1 MTHRYC
7 QNWLWA
13 EPFCPFTRKPI
24 SCSKPWQMMLPK
36 LLGGRKKK
44 DRRPTDL
51 KIPLPRIHGIHNADL
66 TESQISALLRQPH
79 QAAPTHFNKEHFAR
93 TNSHRIL
100 SQPDYLR
107 VTRDANEP
115 VVYAPKPGHPLPPA
129 RRLLRSEDHDK
140 TQIESEH
147 EAVDDTQ
154 SCESSYDDEDD
165 DLLVESLNVKPG
177 VPVRLDN
184 KKPMRHPDSEKAVA
198 GSAAATTMLSKPSP
212 GRNLTTSPDDLD
224 SIDLSPTPNVPGHY
238 PKSMS
243 VEKSAPLER
252 ASYMSEMSSNESQQT
267 FATAPQSP
275 FSHLSSVRS
284 TPSMTIL
291 ANTDLPSSL
300 DPSDLLHHISQ
311 QRHSA
316 PEARRADPTVIDP
329 KTAKPEIVQPEMVE
343 NEVHPLRHQIESFP
357 ALLSPEQQLS
367 PNPISPESPRR
378 QSTGIVSSSVTSPA
392 SSVNTTKA
400 VVSSAVTTPAQAS
413 LKRIASINSQPAANI
428 PTIVHPVKPPSQ
440 NSNKHLESSNESNAT
455 ATPGSRFAETTAE
468 IEALRKQMVAIQQE
482 RAEWHKRE
490 NEHRARERQML
501 AQITRTQEQ
510 LQSALAQAGFYTGPR
525 TSKNPTPI
533 SQSSGGAI
541 NTADLDST
549 SSGSLRLPRKKSGG
563 STSHSISRSHQA
575 RSRSNS
581 RGRST
586 SHTDRSQ
593 YERDRRKDYHRP
605 LEHSRSRSYDRGR
618 SYDRRGNPVYEPRR
632 YKQSSSSDDSEDNY
646 RHHSRSRSRRRQTS
660 RDSHNRR
667 RYYHDDD
674 YSDSDYEVRGRRRR
688 YARSLDPPSR
698 GISRSRSGNLAAD
711 QQYSYHSAVEDEEQ
725 ARSRFPTSHRREVH
739 RSRSRADE
747 PRSKPD
753 LRSHPSKHPQQPK
766 GTDPSA
772 LASQSTV
779 KQPTTTMSRAD
790 PSPVVTPKSILR
802 NASNGILSRQSS
814 AGSTVRKMN
823 NGRIMK
829 ENVLAN

>member
-1 MTHRYC
+1 
-7 QNWLWA
+7 
-13 EPFCPFTRKPI
+13 
-24 SCSKPWQMMLPK
+24 
-36 LLGGRKKK
+36 
-44 DRRPTDL
+44 
-51 KIPLPRIHGIHNADL
+51 
-66 TESQISALLRQPH
+66 
-79 QAAPTHFNKEHFAR
+79 
-93 TNSHRIL
+93 
-100 SQPDYLR
+100 
-107 VTRDANEP
+107 
-115 VVYAPKPGHPLPPA
+115 
-129 RRLLRSEDHDK
+129 
-140 TQIESEH
+140 
-147 EAVDDTQ
+147 
-154 SCESSYDDEDD
+154 
-165 DLLVESLNVKPG
+165 
-177 VPVRLDN
+177 
-184 KKPMRHPDSEKAVA
+184 
-198 GSAAATTMLSKPSP
+198 
-212 GRNLTTSPDDLD
+212 
-224 SIDLSPTPNVPGHY
+224 
-238 PKSMS
+238 
-243 VEKSAPLER
+243 
-252 ASYMSEMSSNESQQT
+252 MSEMSSNESQQT

-300 DPSDLLHHISQ
+300 DPADLLHHISQ

-329 KTAKPEIVQPEMVE
+329 KTTKPELVQPETMMVAE
-343 NEVHPLRHQIESFP
+343 HEADLLHHQIESFP
-357 ALLSPEQQLS
+357 ALISPEQHLS
-367 PNPISPESPRR
+367 PNPISPESPMRK
-378 QSTGIVSSSVTSPA
+378 STGIVSSNVTSPA

-400 VVSSAVTTPAQAS
+400 VSSAVTTPAQVAP
-413 LKRIASINSQPAANI
+413 LKRTASIHSQPAANI

-468 IEALRKQMVAIQQE
+468 IEALRQQMAAIQQE
-482 RAEWHKRE
+482 RAEWQKRE

-510 LQSALAQAGFYTGPR
+510 LQSALTQAGFYTGTR
-525 TSKNPTPI
+525 TSKNPTPT
-533 SQSSGGAI
+533 SQSSSGVI
-541 NTADLDST
+541 NTADFDSA

-563 STSHSISRSHQA
+563 STSHSISRSSHQG

-593 YERDRRKDYHRP
+593 YERDRRKNYHRP

-632 YKQSSSSDDSEDNY
+632 YKQSSSSEDSEDNY
-646 RHHSRSRSRRRQTS
+646 RDHSRSRSRRRPTS
-660 RDSHNRR
+660 RDSRR

-698 GISRSRSGNLAAD
+698 GISRSRSGNLAAE

-725 ARSRFPTSHRREVH
+725 ARTRFPTNHRREVH

-747 PRSKPD
+747 PRSKTD
-753 LRSHPSKHPQQPK
+753 LRNHPLKHPQQSK
-766 GTDPSA
+766 GIDPTM
-772 LASQSTV
+772 LAPQSTV
-779 KQPTTTMSRAD
+779 KQPPSMMNRAE

-829 ENVLAN
+829 ENVMAN